1 MIFWALHVLNLK
13 TRWAG
18 PSTAKSS
25 DCLGLECSGSSPWR
39 LGSRKARYLLSH
51 SNPGVA
57 YVGVLSYVLQ
67 ICHSN
72 HRQVCGMRLQA
83 CSLTYRPC
91 TRQLPALAALEQS
104 SDLSSYQAVQR
115 AGFHQAFA
123 RSSNPPC
130 ALPHRAV
137 MDTLAEGRRQAMG
150 SAFLS
155 RCILNSFP
163 DNTHFP

>member
-1 MIFWALHVLNLK
+1 MFWVFSMK
-13 TRWAG
+13 
-18 PSTAKSS
+18 
-25 DCLGLECSGSSPWR
+25 LGNR
-39 LGSRKARYLLSH
+39 RARDLLSH
-51 SNPGVA
+51 GNTGVA
-57 YVGVLSYVLQ
+57 YVGLPSYMLQ
-67 ICHSN
+67 VHHLN
-72 HRQVCGMRLQA
+72 QRQVCGMRLQA
-83 CSLTYRPC
+83 HCLV
-91 TRQLPALAALEQS
+91 TRCRAAPGSFPPQQLWMKSSGLA
-104 SDLSSYQAVQR
+104 SYQPLQR

-130 ALPHRAV
+130 ALPHHAV

>member
-1 MIFWALHVLNLK
+1 MKHPRRRLAAL
-13 TRWAG
+13 
-18 PSTAKSS
+18 
-25 DCLGLECSGSSPWR
+25 
-39 LGSRKARYLLSH
+39 
-51 SNPGVA
+51 
-57 YVGVLSYVLQ
+57 
-67 ICHSN
+67 
-72 HRQVCGMRLQA
+72 
-83 CSLTYRPC
+83 
-91 TRQLPALAALEQS
+91 ALAAAILSAFGIAPAQAHCLVTRCRAAPGSFPPQQLWMKS
-104 SDLSSYQAVQR
+104 SGLASYQPLQR

-130 ALPHRAV
+130 ALPHHAV